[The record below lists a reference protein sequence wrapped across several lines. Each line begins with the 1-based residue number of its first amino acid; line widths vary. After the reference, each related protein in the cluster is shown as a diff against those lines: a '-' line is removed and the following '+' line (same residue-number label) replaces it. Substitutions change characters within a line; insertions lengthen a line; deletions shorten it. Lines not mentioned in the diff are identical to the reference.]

1 MAGQKIAFGKL
12 AAKDYAMGAA
22 FVAMGFVIVFG
33 LSSGLGFELEGFLLV
48 IASVVIG
55 VAAWMSYLRKRDD

>member
-1 MAGQKIAFGKL
+1 MADKVAFGKL
-12 AAKDYAMGAA
+12 AAKDYAMGVA
-22 FVAMGFVIVFG
+22 FVAVGFAIVFG
-33 LSSGLGFELEGFLLV
+33 LSGALGLELEGFLLV